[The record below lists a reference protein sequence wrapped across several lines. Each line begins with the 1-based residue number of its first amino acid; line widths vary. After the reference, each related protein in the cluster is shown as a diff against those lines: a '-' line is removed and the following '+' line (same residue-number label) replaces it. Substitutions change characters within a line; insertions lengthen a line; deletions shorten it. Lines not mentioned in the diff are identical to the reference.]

1 MSLAFLTENN
11 YFDHLPVAPIGFMH
25 TTLNSWQIFLK
36 RIDKASLHS
45 RRRSWK
51 YLEVENTY
59 TCIGRT
65 FQACAFQI
73 FLSIIGLHFQS
84 LGAFFIINK
93 CSYVTDSC
101 QKKSIKFAK
110 IHMGIYGN
118 FIYSCQNKEVIMM
131 SSSRRRGKKTMVH
144 PDKEI
149 FFSMLKRN
157 VLSGHENTWRP

>member
-101 QKKSIKFAK
+101 QKKVLNLQRFTWVFTGILFIVAK
-110 IHMGIYGN
+110 TRKWSWCPPVGEGVKKLWYIQTRKY
-118 FIYSCQNKEVIMM
+118 
-131 SSSRRRGKKTMVH
+131 SSRC
-144 PDKEI
+144 
-149 FFSMLKRN
+149 
-157 VLSGHENTWRP
+157 